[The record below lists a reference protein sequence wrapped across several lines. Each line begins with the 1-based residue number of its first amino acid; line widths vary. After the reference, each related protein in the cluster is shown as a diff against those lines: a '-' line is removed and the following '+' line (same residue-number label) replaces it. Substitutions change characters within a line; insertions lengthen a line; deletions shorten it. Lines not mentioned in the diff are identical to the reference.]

1 MARKKSEKEP
11 YYSSFEDVPLDIFL
25 GRNTSL
31 MKKAVKDLQKL
42 IAEKNEREKRLKQ
55 LKLDPDILIVEE
67 AIKKIGYQNAFQKRY
82 NGKVI
87 TPMLDETLLTQNLG
101 ELNDIFFEDTRN
113 ALEKYLDSVVASQ
126 IEKSF

>member
-31 MKKAVKDLQKL
+31 MEKAVKDLQRL

-82 NGKVI
+82 KGRIV
-87 TPMLDETLLTQNLG
+87 TPTIDETLLSQNIG

>member
-31 MKKAVKDLQKL
+31 MEKAVKDLQKL

-82 NGKVI
+82 KGRIVTSTI
-87 TPMLDETLLTQNLG
+87 DETLLTQNIG

>member
-31 MKKAVKDLQKL
+31 MEKAVKDLQKL

-87 TPMLDETLLTQNLG
+87 MPMLDETLLTQNLG

>member
-31 MKKAVKDLQKL
+31 MEKAVKDLQKL

>member
-25 GRNTSL
+25 ERNTSL
-31 MKKAVKDLQKL
+31 MEKAVKDLQKL
-42 IAEKNEREKRLKQ
+42 IAEKNERKKRLKQ